1 MSEEANPQA
10 AVVPPPAADH
20 LPASDAV
27 GHPDVKAETN
37 GAVPNG
43 APDVASEAKE
53 VAIPE
58 VHDAPVPAQSTKL
71 EESNDKQTKSED
83 VTQDQIAPTP
93 EATEMAD
100 TTKHD
105 DDAAPAADRSAEP
118 AASTPASAGKG
129 KPRRKSGGIPEHKG
143 KKLNKKAS
151 KAKMTHTDA
160 KPGDYF
166 YVRLKGYP
174 LWPAIVCDETML
186 PNTLIKSR
194 PVTAAKKDGT
204 YRDDFADGG
213 PKVKDRS
220 FPVMY
225 LHTNEFGWIP
235 NYDLVDMDFD
245 EVGNVTA
252 SMRKDLAAAHQ
263 LAAEQHDL
271 QYFKDILTSFMAARE
286 AEREAKEAAKAEK
299 KAKKAAVKKE
309 KKTPKVVED
318 GEDEDVDMADAPG
331 EVDSEAL
338 GMAEVEEPK
347 SKKRKSTAEDTPQRD
362 SVKKPRP
369 NIKLTTTPKAT
380 NGTST
385 PKSAKEHST
394 TKSTKPKS
402 KKPAPKAPETPEVVV
417 PKEPEM
423 TAEEKRAKKE
433 KEILFLRHKL
443 QKGLLTRDQDPKE
456 EEMKQMSEYVLKLEG
471 YADLEVSIIRATK
484 INKVLKAILKLNII
498 PKEEDFRFK
507 PRSQTLLDKWNKLL
521 ASEQGTPAAVPATT
535 NGTVTEGK
543 IETVE
548 SKASPAEPTNG
559 SKESPA
565 EEKAEEKTQEDAP
578 AAEPT
583 TLEAKDDIP
592 GAVQTGPA
600 PPSVEES
607 SKESIPEP
615 VAVES
620 SA

>member
-1 MSEEANPQA
+1 MSEEANPQT
-10 AVVPPPAADH
+10 AVVPSPATETTAVPDTVAH
-20 LPASDAV
+20 LE
-27 GHPDVKAETN
+27 VKADANE
-37 GAVPNG
+37 AVASG
-43 APDVASEAKE
+43 APAPEASREPKE
-53 VAIPE
+53 VAMPTLN
-58 VHDAPVPAQSTKL
+58 DAPAPAEPTSQEEANDKQITSSNVTQDNPALPREDVEMADSTKL
-71 EESNDKQTKSED
+71 DDT
-83 VTQDQIAPTP
+83 VPT
-93 EATEMAD
+93 AD
-100 TTKHD
+100 G
-105 DDAAPAADRSAEP
+105 SAE
-118 AASTPASAGKG
+118 STNDTPASAGKE

-151 KAKMTHTDA
+151 KAKMTHSDA

-174 LWPAIVCDETML
+174 LWPAIVCDESML

-194 PVTAAKKDGT
+194 PVTAARPDGS
-204 YRDDFADGG
+204 YRADFEDGG

-225 LHTNEFGWIP
+225 LYTNEFGWIP
-235 NYDLVDMDFD
+235 NKDLVDLDFD
-245 EVGNVTA
+245 EVGNVSANT
-252 SMRKDLAAAHQ
+252 RKDLAAAHQ

-271 QYFKDILTSFMAARE
+271 EYFKEILKNFMEARE
-286 AEREAKEAAKAEK
+286 AERAAKEAAKAEK
-299 KAKKAAVKKE
+299 KAKKAAAKKE
-309 KKTPKVVED
+309 KKPPKIVED
-318 GEDEDVDMADAPG
+318 GDDEDIDMADAPG
-331 EVDSEAL
+331 EVDSEAP
-338 GMAEVEEPK
+338 GMTEVEVVK
-347 SKKRKSTAEDTPQRD
+347 TSKKRKSSATADDRD

-385 PKSAKEHST
+385 PKSTKEHST
-394 TKSTKPKS
+394 TKSTKHKTKKS
-402 KKPAPKAPETPEVVV
+402 TTKAPETPEVVA

-484 INKVLKAILKLNII
+484 INKVLKAILKLNTI

-521 ASEQGTPAAVPATT
+521 ANEQGTPVAAPAVT
-535 NGTVTEGK
+535 NGAATETRT
-543 IETVE
+543 EVEE

-559 SKESPA
+559 SKESPT
-565 EEKAEEKTQEDAP
+565 EEKVEEKVQEDAP
-578 AAEPT
+578 AAKSAVPET
-583 TLEAKDDIP
+583 KNMP
-592 GAVQTGPA
+592 GAVETAPA
-600 PPSVEES
+600 PSVDET
-607 SKESIPEP
+607 SKESIPPPAP
-615 VAVES
+615 VET